1 VREHQAMLTSADTH
15 LHDCDMFD
23 CEQTALLKAYSGV
36 LGAALTSDVVWDY
49 FFKAVQRPSHYQRI
63 QLSFKRGTMHCRTRS
78 PRILSRTK
86 RGTKRGRRPIRP
98 RSPRILSRTKRGTK
112 RGRRPIR
119 PRSPRILS
127 RTKRGTKR
135 GRRPFRPCSP
145 RTVRLSESGCGEC
158 ARMLL
163 SALCKHTCGSS
174 PIPPP
179 RTMTKTS
186 CGCGMIKN
194 QLCTSHAQVAMPK
207 VNVVLDTENV

>member
-1 VREHQAMLTSADTH
+1 MIRGSRVREHQAMLTSADTH

-23 CEQTALLKAYSGV
+23 CEQTALLKAYSRV

-63 QLSFKRGTMHCRTRS
+63 QLSFKRGTMHCRT
-78 PRILSRTK
+78 
-86 RGTKRGRRPIRP
+86 

>member
-1 VREHQAMLTSADTH
+1 MREHQAMLTSADTH

-63 QLSFKRGTMHCRTRS
+63 QLSFKRGTMHCRT
-78 PRILSRTK
+78 
-86 RGTKRGRRPIRP
+86 